1 MTSQLP
7 TTRNYHESTKIGKHP
22 SEIALTRFHGTGE
35 KGQRGSVF
43 VIRGCPRKCRGERQN
58 SISGRGSRVSEEK
71 GFPSFGCYIM
81 SITIYVKLKL
91 KQMVPDIG
99 SWISAVGG
107 HRSVVFTDNGERTTV
122 NV

>member
-1 MTSQLP
+1 MMSQVP
-7 TTRNYHESTKIGKHP
+7 TTRNYHESTKIGKH
-22 SEIALTRFHGTGE
+22 E
-35 KGQRGSVF
+35 KGQRGSGF

-58 SISGRGSRVSEEK
+58 SISGRGSRVPEEK